1 MSERIVSSQQPVFS
15 SGSTAPSTKRSAG
28 CSPPARKLR
37 PKKTRRTPNR
47 SVGSSAGNSL
57 PGSPNLAELKPF
69 GDQVSLRFHGKA
81 EEPLLPTATT
91 TNPFEVGTFF
101 LMRHYALLF
110 VSAVCLLGSRSAAF
124 PFGQREKSAM
134 NHLKGQKSPY
144 LLQHATNPVDWFPW
158 GDEAFAKARREE
170 KLIFLSIGY
179 STCHW
184 CHVME
189 SESFRDPEVA
199 ALMNEVFVSIIVD
212 REERPDL
219 DEQFLSVS
227 QMLSGTGG
235 WPLTIIMTPDGKP
248 FYAATYLPRDS
259 AYGRLGMRELVP
271 KVRDLWKTRHADVVH
286 SAEMIAAGV
295 GKLAEPQFGGFSQNA
310 NVVDRATKGIVGM
323 FDATNGGFGSA
334 PKFPRPSICFF
345 LLRSW
350 LKSGEPLTLRMVEQT
365 LQSMRNGGIYDQL
378 GFGFHRYATDA
389 AWRVPH
395 FEKMLYDQALGSLA
409 YTEAWQATGKDFYR
423 RTADEIFTYV
433 LRDLALPEGGFAS
446 AEDADSQ
453 GSEGKFYLWSAA
465 EIRSVLGEAAFSA
478 FSRRYHVSDA
488 GNLDSPDGSKT
499 GENILHRS
507 PTDVAPI
514 GELEK
519 KLLAARNLRVR
530 PFRDDKVLADWNG
543 LMIAALAH
551 AGAAFDNPGYISA
564 AKKAASFILARMRGP
579 GGTLLH
585 RYRGGEAAI
594 PAFADDYAF
603 LSWGMLELYE
613 ATFDAIYLKQSL
625 QLIDG
630 LVARFW
636 DPVAGGFFQT
646 AQGGKE
652 AIARKKPLEDGV
664 LPSANSVALLLLLK
678 LNRITGNVEY
688 EKKAEAISRLYPA
701 EIGPVG
707 ISFGFF
713 LSAIDFSIGPSFEVV
728 VAGDPEAEDT
738 LAMVRILRR
747 KFLPNA
753 VIIFRPSNASTPAIV
768 QLAPFTESQL
778 PVNGRA
784 TAYVCQDFACKLPT
798 NDIATMLSQLE
809 EMKNSEKRKE

>member
-1 MSERIVSSQQPVFS
+1 
-15 SGSTAPSTKRSAG
+15 
-28 CSPPARKLR
+28 
-37 PKKTRRTPNR
+37 
-47 SVGSSAGNSL
+47 
-57 PGSPNLAELKPF
+57 
-69 GDQVSLRFHGKA
+69 
-81 EEPLLPTATT
+81 
-91 TNPFEVGTFF
+91 
-101 LMRHYALLF
+101 MRQYAWLF
-110 VSAVCLLGSRSAAF
+110 VAAMCLLGSGGPAF
-124 PFGQREKSAM
+124 SFGQREKSAAA
-134 NHLKGQKSPY
+134 NHLKGRKSPY
-144 LLQHATNPVDWFPW
+144 LLQHATNPVSWFPW

-189 SESFRDPEVA
+189 SESFQNPEVA
-199 ALMNEVFVSIIVD
+199 ALMNEVFISIILD

-219 DEQFLSVS
+219 DEHFRLVS
-227 QMLSGTGG
+227 QMLTGTGG

-248 FYAATYLPRDS
+248 FYATTYIPKDS
-259 AYGRLGMRELVP
+259 AYGRIGMRELIP

-295 GKLAEPQFGGFSQNA
+295 GRLAAPQPGGFAQNA
-310 NVVDRATKGIVGM
+310 SVVDHATRSIARM
-323 FDATNGGFGSA
+323 FDVSSGGFGSA
-334 PKFPRPSICFF
+334 PKFPRPSLYFF

-350 LKSGEPLTLRMVEQT
+350 LKSGDPQTLRMVEQT

-395 FEKMLYDQALGSLA
+395 FEKMLYDQALDSLA

-423 RTADEIFTYV
+423 RTAGEIFTYV

-465 EIRSVLGEAAFSA
+465 ETRSVLGEAAFPA
-478 FSRRYHVSDA
+478 FNNRYHVSDA
-488 GNLDSPDGSKT
+488 GNFDDSDGFKT
-499 GENILHRS
+499 GENILYRS

-514 GELEK
+514 GEAEK
-519 KLLAARNLRVR
+519 KLLAARDLRIR
-530 PFRDDKVLADWNG
+530 PFRDDKLLADWNG

-551 AGAAFDNPGYISA
+551 AGAAFDNLEYIRA
-564 AKKAASFILARMRGP
+564 AEKTASFILARMRGP

-585 RYRGGEAAI
+585 LYREGEAVV

-603 LSWGMLELYE
+603 LAWGMLELYE
-613 ATFDAIYLKQSL
+613 ATFDVIYLKQSL
-625 QLIDG
+625 ELMDG
-630 LVARFW
+630 FVARFW

-652 AIARKKPLEDGV
+652 AIGRKKPLDDGS
-664 LPSANSVALLLLLK
+664 LPSSNSVALLLLLK
-678 LNRITGNVEY
+678 LNRITGIAEY

-701 EIGPVG
+701 ETGPDG

-728 VAGDPEAEDT
+728 VAGDP
-738 LAMVRILRR
+738 
-747 KFLPNA
+747 
-753 VIIFRPSNASTPAIV
+753 
-768 QLAPFTESQL
+768 
-778 PVNGRA
+778 
-784 TAYVCQDFACKLPT
+784 
-798 NDIATMLSQLE
+798 
-809 EMKNSEKRKE
+809 

>member
-1 MSERIVSSQQPVFS
+1 
-15 SGSTAPSTKRSAG
+15 
-28 CSPPARKLR
+28 
-37 PKKTRRTPNR
+37 
-47 SVGSSAGNSL
+47 
-57 PGSPNLAELKPF
+57 
-69 GDQVSLRFHGKA
+69 
-81 EEPLLPTATT
+81 
-91 TNPFEVGTFF
+91 
-101 LMRHYALLF
+101 MRQYAWLF
-110 VSAVCLLGSRSAAF
+110 VAAVCLLGLRNPAF
-124 PFGQREKSAM
+124 PFGQREKKAAL

-189 SESFRDPEVA
+189 SESFQDPEVA
-199 ALMNEVFVSIIVD
+199 ALMNEVFVSIIID

-219 DEQFLSVS
+219 DEHFLSVS
-227 QMLSGTGG
+227 QMLTGTGG

-248 FYAATYLPRDS
+248 FYAATYIPKDS
-259 AYGRLGMRELVP
+259 TYGRLGMLELVP

-295 GKLAEPQFGGFSQNA
+295 VKLAEPQFGGFLQNA
-310 NVVDRATKGIVGM
+310 NVVDRETQGIARM
-323 FDATNGGFGSA
+323 FDASNGGFGSA
-334 PKFPRPSICFF
+334 PKFPRPSLCFF

-350 LKSGEPLTLRMVEQT
+350 LESGDPQTLRMVEQT
-365 LQSMRNGGIYDQL
+365 LQSMRNGGIYDQI

-389 AWRVPH
+389 AWHVPH
-395 FEKMLYDQALGSLA
+395 FEKMLYDQALESLA

-465 EIRSVLGEAAFSA
+465 EIRSVLGEAAFPE
-478 FSRRYHVSDA
+478 FSRRYHVRDA
-488 GNLDSPDGSKT
+488 GNFDGPDSSQT
-499 GENILHRS
+499 GENILRRS
-507 PTDVAPI
+507 SADVASI
-514 GELEK
+514 GEAEK
-519 KLLAARNLRVR
+519 KLFVARDLRVR
-530 PFRDDKVLADWNG
+530 PFRDDKLLVDWNG

-551 AGAAFDNPGYISA
+551 AGSALDDPKYIGAAQ
-564 AKKAASFILARMRGP
+564 KAASFILARMRGP
-579 GGTLLH
+579 RGTLLH
-585 RYRGGEAAI
+585 RYREGEAVV

-603 LSWGMLELYE
+603 LAWGILELYE
-613 ATFDAIYLKQSL
+613 ATFDVTYLKQSL
-625 QLIDG
+625 ELIDG
-630 LVARFW
+630 LVKRFW

-646 AQGGKE
+646 ALGGKE
-652 AIARKKPLEDGV
+652 AIARKKLLNDGG
-664 LPSANSVALLLLLK
+664 LPSANSVALLVLLK
-678 LNRITGNVEY
+678 LNRITGNVDY

-701 EIGPVG
+701 ETGPNG

-728 VAGDPEAEDT
+728 IAGDPEAQDT
-738 LAMVRILRR
+738 RAMLRKLR
-747 KFLPNA
+747 QKFLPNA
-753 VIIFRPSNASTPAIV
+753 VIIFRPSNVPNPAII
-768 QLAPFTESQL
+768 QLAPFTQSQL
-778 PVNGRA
+778 AVNGKA

-809 EMKNSEKRKE
+809 VMKNSEKRRRD